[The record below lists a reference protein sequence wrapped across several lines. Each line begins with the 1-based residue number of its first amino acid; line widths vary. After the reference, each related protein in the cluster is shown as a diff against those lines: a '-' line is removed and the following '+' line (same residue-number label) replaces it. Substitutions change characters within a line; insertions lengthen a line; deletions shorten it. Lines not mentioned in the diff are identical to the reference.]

1 MILTVCAVYDSAIKS
16 YGRPFFVPHVGAA
29 IRGFSDEINNSQS
42 DLYKHPDD
50 YSLYELGEW
59 DDANARFPQL
69 LDDPRLVARG
79 KDIHRPLK
87 DS

>member
-29 IRGFSDEINNSQS
+29 IRGFTDEINNSQS
-42 DLYKHPDD
+42 DLFKHPDD
-50 YSLYELGEW
+50 YSLFELGAW
-59 DDANARFPQL
+59 DDATADFSNL
-69 LDDPRLVARG
+69 LEHPRLVARG
-79 KDIHRPLK
+79 KDVHRPLK